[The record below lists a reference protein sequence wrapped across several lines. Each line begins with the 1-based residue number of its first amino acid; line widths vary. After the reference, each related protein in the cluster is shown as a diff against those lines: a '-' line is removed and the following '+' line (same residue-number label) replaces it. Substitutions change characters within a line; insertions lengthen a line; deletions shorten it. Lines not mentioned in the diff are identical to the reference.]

1 MYCAKCGV
9 KLADTEK
16 ICPLCGMSA
25 HPDLA
30 AAQAEPLYPAKPPV
44 QVNSKAVHGVVL
56 ALFLLPLLICLQ
68 CDLIVTGGITWS
80 GYVMGA
86 LVLSYVIFAL
96 PQWFHRPNPVVFVP
110 CSFATAGLYLLYIDL
125 ATGGGWFV
133 GFGLPVVAGL
143 CLIVTAVVTLMRYV
157 PRGALY
163 IFGGA
168 FIALGLF
175 MAWMGCLL
183 NATFFTD
190 GFAPW
195 SLYPMTVLV
204 LLGGLLIFLAICRP
218 ARQTMQRKFFI

>member
-25 HPDLA
+25 HPDLMVEQ
-30 AAQAEPLYPAKPPV
+30 AQPLYPPEPPV

-68 CDLIVTGGITWS
+68 CDLIITGKITWS

-96 PQWFHRPNPVVFVP
+96 PLWFRRPNPVVFVP
-110 CSFATAGLYLLYIDL
+110 CGFAAVAAYLLYIDF
-125 ATGGGWFV
+125 ATQGGWFM
-133 GFGLPVVAGL
+133 GFALPVVAGL
-143 CLIVTAVVTLMRYV
+143 CLIVTGVVALMRYV

-168 FIALGLF
+168 FIALGSF
-175 MAWMGCLL
+175 MILMGWLL
-183 NATFFTD
+183 NVTFFSG
-190 GFAPW
+190 GFALW
-195 SLYPMTVLV
+195 SLYPMTALM
-204 LLGGLLIFLAICRP
+204 LLGGLLIFLAINRP
-218 ARQTMQRKFFI
+218 ARETMQRKFFI